1 MGRCP
6 VAALSFARR
15 LHGMELLLTL
25 VTSTLWF
32 LLAITIL
39 VFVHE
44 LGHFLTAKYFGMRV
58 ERFSIG
64 FPPTLLG
71 RRYGNT
77 EYAVG
82 ATPLGGY
89 VKISGMID
97 ESLDTDHTEQE
108 PEPWEFRAKPVWQR
122 IVVISA
128 GVVFNVILAIFI
140 FAGIKWAEGE
150 TYIPAQN
157 VEQVYVNEG
166 SVAYEIGLRT
176 GDQILEVNGQ
186 PFERFDQ
193 IAPPA
198 IVAADSLT
206 VTVQRDGEEKRL
218 LGPSNIITQL
228 SQAQNSGQ
236 GFGLGYYPP
245 LIGQVQQGSPADSVG
260 IQSADRILAI
270 NGDTVRFWQEMVTM
284 IQETEGKPFQI
295 RWRRADSLQADS
307 LRPSA
312 TVVRADSEATVF
324 ETSVTPMY
332 DEEQERHL
340 LGIVAPSSTPAGR
353 QLLYREIGVQ
363 HEDFGVLGAV
373 RAGAAEA
380 WQTSRNI
387 VVTLQRVITGRDDFR
402 QSIGGPVMIAK
413 VTSDAAQAGLVPFWR
428 LVALLS
434 VTLAIM
440 NFLPIPALD
449 GGQFMFLVYEGIT
462 RRPPSVRVRLIAQ
475 QAGMILLLGF
485 MAFVIFN
492 DILRL

>member
-1 MGRCP
+1 
-6 VAALSFARR
+6 
-15 LHGMELLLTL
+15 MELLITL
-25 VTSTLWF
+25 LTSTLWF

-77 EYAVG
+77 EYALG

-97 ESLDTDHTEQE
+97 ESLDTDYTETE
-108 PEPWEFRAKPVWQR
+108 PDPWEFRAKPVWQR

-128 GVVFNVILAIFI
+128 GVVFNVILAILI

-157 VEQVYVNEG
+157 IDQVYVQEG
-166 SVAYEIGLRT
+166 TVAHDIGLRT
-176 GDQILEVNGQ
+176 GDRILEVNGK
-186 PFERFDQ
+186 PFERFEQ
-193 IAPPA
+193 ISPPA
-198 IVAADSLT
+198 IVSADSLT
-206 VTVQRDGEEKRL
+206 VTVRREGATEQL
-218 LGPSNIITQL
+218 VGPPDIITRL
-228 SQAQNSGQ
+228 SRAQNSGT

-245 LIGQVQQGSPADSVG
+245 LIGQVQADSPADSVKLQAG
-260 IQSADRILAI
+260 DRILSI
-270 NGDTVRFWQEMVTM
+270 EGDTVRFWQEMVAL
-284 IQETEGKPFQI
+284 IQESEGDPLRV
-295 RWRRADSLQADS
+295 RWQRPDSLQVDS
-307 LRPSA
+307 LESSA
-312 TVVRADSEATVF
+312 SVAQTMEEATVY
-324 ETSVTPMY
+324 EASVTPRY
-332 DEEQERHL
+332 DEENDRHL
-340 LGIVAPSSTPAGR
+340 LGILPASETPAGR
-353 QLLYREIGVQ
+353 QLLYNEIGVQ
-363 HEDFGVLGAV
+363 TQAFGVLGAV
-373 RAGAAEA
+373 RAGTQEV

-413 VTSDAAQAGLVPFWR
+413 VTSEAADAGLIPFWR

-449 GGQFMFLVYEGIT
+449 GGQFVFLAYEGIT

-485 MAFVIFN
+485 MAFIIFN

>member
-1 MGRCP
+1 
-6 VAALSFARR
+6 
-15 LHGMELLLTL
+15 MELLITL
-25 VTSTLWF
+25 LTSTLWF

-77 EYAVG
+77 EYALG

-97 ESLDTDHTEQE
+97 ESLDTDYTETE
-108 PEPWEFRAKPVWQR
+108 PDPWEFRAKPVWQR

-128 GVVFNVILAIFI
+128 GVVFNVILAILI

-150 TYIPAQN
+150 TYIPAQKID
-157 VEQVYVNEG
+157 QVYVQEG
-166 SVAYEIGLRT
+166 TVAHDIGLRT
-176 GDQILEVNGQ
+176 GDRILEVNGK
-186 PFERFDQ
+186 PFERFEQ
-193 IAPPA
+193 ISPPA
-198 IVAADSLT
+198 IVSADSLT
-206 VTVQRDGEEKRL
+206 VTVRREGATEQL
-218 LGPSNIITQL
+218 VGPPDIITRL
-228 SQAQNSGQ
+228 SRAQNSGT

-245 LIGQVQQGSPADSVG
+245 LIGQVQADSPADSVKLQAG
-260 IQSADRILAI
+260 DRILSI
-270 NGDTVRFWQEMVTM
+270 EGDTVRFWQEMVAL
-284 IQETEGKPFQI
+284 IQESEGDPLRV
-295 RWRRADSLQADS
+295 RWQRPDSLQVDS
-307 LRPSA
+307 LESSA
-312 TVVRADSEATVF
+312 SVAQTMEEATVY
-324 ETSVTPMY
+324 EASVTPRY
-332 DEEQERHL
+332 DEENDRHL
-340 LGIVAPSSTPAGR
+340 LGILPASETPAGR
-353 QLLYREIGVQ
+353 QLLYNEIGVQ
-363 HEDFGVLGAV
+363 TQAFGVLGAV
-373 RAGAAEA
+373 RAGTQEV

-413 VTSDAAQAGLVPFWR
+413 VTSEAADAGLIPFWR

-449 GGQFMFLVYEGIT
+449 GGQFVFLAYEGIT

-485 MAFVIFN
+485 MAFIIFN